1 MTHIRHALEEALED
15 ALGWREDAWCRGLN
29 NMLQCTWQYL
39 VLLNNTMLFE
49 KSCHAILTAIP
60 FGGFL
65 MGSS

>member
-1 MTHIRHALEEALED
+1 
-15 ALGWREDAWCRGLN
+15 
-29 NMLQCTWQYL
+29 L

-49 KSCHAILTAIP
+49 KSRHAILTAIP